1 MKKKHLLTGIAALA
15 VAAIMMIGSVAFAAP
30 AADEWNEAT
39 DNAIVQVTDGYYL
52 GTKENGVYRFVG
64 MQYGVAERFHSATAP
79 QPHAGIHTA
88 TTYGN
93 SCPADESYGEPV
105 VPVTS
110 YMTPNAY
117 YTENEDCLYINV
129 WSTELNPE
137 AKKPVLFFI
146 HGGGYSNG
154 SANELKYYDGAN
166 FAKTQDMVFVSV
178 NSRLNVLGYTDL
190 SAYGEEYKNSGNAGQ
205 EDLVLALQWVQDNI
219 EQFGGDPSNVTIL
232 GQSGGG
238 SKVTSLL
245 VCAPAQ
251 GLFSKA
257 ILCSGGG
264 SISQTSEGSQADGIA
279 LVEKTKEVYGL
290 ETDEEALELLET
302 IRYADLRIL
311 TDGINVGR
319 GPTID
324 GEFIVEQSYDTS
336 TMTWTSM
343 SNDIPMIISSTF
355 AEMSGAIANNSLS
368 ALVNNSTDFDPTF
381 DVNTF
386 LSTVNKDYMTEEQK
400 QQALVDKY
408 GEDTDAVVAAFEKAY
423 PELEPYDVTR
433 INTRNNDQAL
443 ARVKNNEAPTYQVV
457 WAYEFPIFGGQMAWH
472 TGGDLPFIFQNLNLI
487 PEMVA
492 GDWENAQKVADTASA
507 MFANFC
513 RTGDPSIEGLE
524 WPAFTEENGETMI
537 ITTNSEVRNY
547 HDKELFETMPSS
559 SGESASERA
568 EEAEEAEAEGESAE
582 GESAEGESA
591 EGESAE
597 GESAEGES
605 AEGES
610 AEGESPDA
618 QN

>member
-264 SISQTSEGSQADGIA
+264 SISQTSEESQADGIA

-343 SNDIPMIISSTF
+343 SNDSPMIISSTF

>member
-1 MKKKHLLTGIAALA
+1 MKKRHLFTVIAALA
-15 VAAIMMIGSVAFAAP
+15 IVAAMMAGSTAFAAP
-30 AADEWNEAT
+30 AADEWTEAT

-64 MQYGVAERFHSATAP
+64 MQYGVAERFHSAVAP
-79 QPHAGIHTA
+79 EPHAGIHTA

-110 YMTPNAY
+110 YMTPTAY

-264 SISQTSEGSQADGIA
+264 SISQTSEQSQAAGIA
-279 LVEKTKEVYGL
+279 LVEKAKEVYGL

-302 IRYADLRIL
+302 IRYADLRVL
-311 TDGINVGR
+311 TDGTGVGN

-336 TMTWTSM
+336 DMTWTSM

-355 AEMSGAIANNSLS
+355 SEMSGAIANNCLS
-368 ALVNNSTDFDPTF
+368 ALVNNNTDFDPTF
-381 DVNTF
+381 DVNTY
-386 LSTVNKDYMTEEQK
+386 LSTVNKAYMTEEQK

-408 GEDTDAVVAAFEKAY
+408 GEDTEAVIAAFEKAY

-433 INTRNNDQAL
+433 INTRNNNQAL
-443 ARVKNNEAPTYQVV
+443 ARVKNNSAPTYQVV
-457 WAYEFPIFGGQMAWH
+457 WAYEFPVFGGQMAWH
-472 TGGDLPFIFQNLNLI
+472 TGGDLPFIFQNLNFI
-487 PEMVA
+487 PEMIA
-492 GDWENAQKVADTASA
+492 GDQENAQKVADISSA

-537 ITTNSEVRNY
+537 ISTNSEVRNY

-559 SGESASERA
+559 SGDSASEQ
-568 EEAEEAEAEGESAE
+568 AEAAE
-582 GESAEGESA
+582 D
-591 EGESAE
+591 AE

-610 AEGESPDA
+610 AEGESPEGESPEGESPEA